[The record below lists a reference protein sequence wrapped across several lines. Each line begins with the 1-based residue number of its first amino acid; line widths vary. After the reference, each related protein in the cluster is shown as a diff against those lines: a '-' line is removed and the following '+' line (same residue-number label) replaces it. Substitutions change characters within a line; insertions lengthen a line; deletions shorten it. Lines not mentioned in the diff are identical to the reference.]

1 VALDGRFRL
10 LLWLAKK
17 TGRTFYPAVSVRAMR
32 FGAVAANRRFGLR
45 DPGGIAAR
53 ELSIPAGDGAIIAA
67 RLYRRSD
74 SGGVAQPGLLYFHGG
89 GMVIGDIDA
98 YDALM
103 RYLTREGRMAVV
115 SVAYRLG
122 PEHPFPRGHE
132 DAFDAYAW
140 LRQHATALGI
150 DPARIAVGGDSAGGG
165 LAAAIASY
173 AESRGLPRPVYAFLI
188 YPSVDGTGRFA
199 SRAQYTQNLPLTPAS
214 IDWFM
219 QFATRTPADR
229 ADPLYVPLDAPDPE
243 RHPPAYILAAQYDPL
258 VDEGHAYFRRLRDA
272 GVRVVYDLRP
282 TLPHAFINFARV
294 VPEAKR
300 ALDAGIAATAVALG
314 TRRVKV
320 AAITG
325 AGSGIGRALAVELA
339 RHGYALALAD
349 RDETGLAQTA
359 GALHDCAGVSLHVV
373 DVAQQAAVDA
383 FADDVLGEHGH
394 VDVII
399 NNAGVSLVG
408 SVAELS
414 VDEIAWL
421 MNVNFWGTVYGTKA
435 FLPALLRGPD
445 STIVNISSV
454 LGIVAAPGQAAYA
467 ASKFAVRGFSEALRE
482 ELRGK
487 VHVLT
492 VYPGGIKTNIAR
504 SGRIAAAAD
513 QAAYRREI
521 AAFEQ
526 RMLTQ
531 TSEKAARLIVRGI
544 VQQRDRVLIGAE
556 ALRIDVLA
564 RLLGP
569 AAARL
574 IAHRSGSRSGPAVR

>member
-17 TGRTFYPAVSVRAMR
+17 TGRAFYPAVSVRAMR

-53 ELSIPAGDGAIIAA
+53 DLSIPAGDGAVITA
-67 RLYRRSD
+67 RLYRRTD
-74 SGGVAQPGLLYFHGG
+74 SGGGALPGLLYFHGG

-115 SVAYRLG
+115 SVDYRLG

-132 DAFDAYAW
+132 DAFEAYAW
-140 LRQHATALGI
+140 LRQNAAALGI
-150 DPARIAVGGDSAGGG
+150 DEGRIAVGGDSAGGG

-173 AESRGLPRPVYAFLI
+173 AESRGLARPAYAFLI

-199 SRAQYTQNLPLTPAS
+199 SRAQYAENFPLTPAS

-219 QFATRTPADR
+219 KFATRTPADR

-258 VDEGHAYFRRLRDA
+258 VDEGYAYFTRLRDG

-314 TRRVKV
+314 ARRAKV

-339 RHGYALALAD
+339 QHGYALALAD

-359 GALHDCAGVSLHVV
+359 GAVRDRAAVSLHVV
-373 DVAQQAAVDA
+373 DVAQKAAVDA
-383 FADDVLGEHGH
+383 FAGAVLRKHGQ
-394 VDVII
+394 VDVVI
-399 NNAGVSLVG
+399 NNAGVSVVG

-421 MNVNFWGTVYGTKA
+421 MNVNFWGTVYGIKA
-435 FLPALLRGPD
+435 FLPALLRAPD
-445 STIVNISSV
+445 STIVNLSSV

-467 ASKFAVRGFSEALRE
+467 ASKFAVRGFSDALRE

-487 VHVLT
+487 VHVLA

-513 QAAYRREI
+513 QESYRRGI

-531 TSEKAARLIVRGI
+531 TPDKAARLIVRGI
-544 VQQRDRVLIGAE
+544 VQKSERVLIGAD
-556 ALRIDVLA
+556 ARQIDLLA

-574 IAHRSGSRSGPAVR
+574 IAQRSASRSGRAAR